1 VRHPVALGCRLSAS
15 GPGTRN
21 VKIADLSE
29 GGAAVSE
36 APALSIGSR
45 GTLDIDR
52 LGAPLPFV
60 VRSNEDGL
68 LHLVFELEQAT
79 AGKLAQLL
87 QQLGLRRSA

>member
-15 GPGTRN
+15 GSGTRN

-68 LHLVFELEQAT
+68 LHLAFELEQAT
-79 AGKLAQLL
+79 AGKLAQLR
-87 QQLGLRRSA
+87 QQLGLRRAA